1 MNTGVQA
8 QLPNKSTNNPL
19 FLGNNNL
26 IGNQSNL
33 FQMNVQNNGKI
44 YQQNPNSV
52 NSPINN
58 NNKHSEKNIIT
69 FEPNNYDNISV
80 ISNSTNQQINFQNE
94 VNQQINS
101 INNSINIQ
109 NQVINSIE
117 QRLDKLT
124 NEQKL
129 INTQISDMSMKQKNI
144 EDQMNSLQLILKK
157 ILQNNTNNS
166 YNQNNSCSYSNSN
179 SKSINNTNNIAIF
192 KYNQLSYDVEF
203 NAKDIIFDVIKK
215 FRKKNNDYRNKKF
228 IYNGRNL
235 DPNLTCIDAGLVNNA
250 IIIVNDS

>member
-1 MNTGVQA
+1 MNAGVQP
-8 QLPNKSTNNPL
+8 QLPNITTNNPL
-19 FLGNNNL
+19 FVGNNL

-33 FQMNVQNNGKI
+33 FQMNAQNNSKI
-44 YQQNPNSV
+44 YQQNPNSIDA
-52 NSPINN
+52 PIN

-69 FEPNNYDNISV
+69 FEPNNNDNISV

-94 VNQQINS
+94 VIQQINS
-101 INNSINIQ
+101 INKSINIQ

-124 NEQKL
+124 KEQNL
-129 INTQISDMSMKQKNI
+129 INAQISAMSKNQKNI
-144 EDQMNSLQLILKK
+144 GDQINSLQLILQQ
-157 ILQNNTNNS
+157 IQQNNTNNS
-166 YNQNNSCSYSNSN
+166 YNQNNSYSYNNCN
-179 SKSINNTNNIAIF
+179 SKSIKNANNIAIF

-203 NAKDIIFDVIKK
+203 NAKDNIFEVIKR

-228 IYNGRNL
+228 IYNGTNL
-235 DPNLTCIDAGLVNNA
+235 DPNLTCFDAGLVNNA